1 MREPNEFFA
10 SEFHSSGDRSNF
22 SLPVLQCATLYA
34 KLLRRFGLIDAEL
47 LPPFF

>member
-1 MREPNEFFA
+1 MREPNELFA

-22 SLPVLQCATLYA
+22 SLPVLQRAALYA
-34 KLLRRFGLIDAEL
+34 ELPRRLGLIEAEL